1 MTSHQYPS
9 DPRLHTGVAYR
20 VSGIPTVDSANS
32 AIPASTV
39 NMANPLLSY
48 WSRLYTRPTKPEI
61 ALEPVLASLGHPYRF
76 QHILSPYICDFALP
90 TLGIILEVDGAS
102 HASPEAQAKDAV
114 RDAALAK
121 RGWRTVRVS
130 NEWALRATREQL
142 SEVLGLKE

>member
-1 MTSHQYPS
+1 MA
-9 DPRLHTGVAYR
+9 RR
-20 VSGIPTVDSANS
+20 VSGRPILLSKISDSAL
-32 AIPASTV
+32 STV

-48 WSRLYTRPTKPEI
+48 WSRLYTRPTKPEL

-90 TLGIILEVDGAS
+90 TLGLILEVDGSS
-102 HASPEAQAKDAV
+102 HASPEAQAKDAA

-130 NEWALRATREQL
+130 NEWALRATREEL
-142 SEVLGLKE
+142 VAVLGL